1 MRGAHAP
8 VTRCANAFLVVTRA
22 SGVLSIPPMRAS
34 LGIGVAVLTVAVALG
49 AWAQGSCPDV
59 SELCPS
65 PTGPC
70 YFSDD
75 VVIATPC
82 LIDVRP
88 RDFVISRKVK
98 VEGGGTF
105 SVSGASVSVSVFG
118 GKIDA
123 SGEDGAH
130 VSLIAT
136 DLVSISAPIDVSG
149 TSTAGSLTL
158 TGGGVI
164 SSRSRI
170 KADGGAGGGTV
181 TATAGDYVSI
191 TDISARSSSGPGG
204 TVILRGGT
212 GASAGGV
219 NIVGSKLSSGGTVD
233 LSSAS
238 GQVSVGT
245 IRARSGGNIRLVA
258 DDGRVLLPDSGRI
271 KASGDSPGPI
281 LIESTSADVR
291 LHGKIKAKGRITGGA
306 VTIRAATDAFL
317 QTKISAVGKETGG
330 SIRIEAPTVEIE
342 QPVKLDASG
351 RVVGGEVRVVAG
363 TVATTEHTKIAAR
376 GGGRIQITAST
387 GSLALSGLYLTKGVV
402 GGTIEATAATDLT
415 ATGRFIAGPGGCIAL
430 AAGGVRDVSTATADG
445 PIQDDCPGSAS
456 GAFLDGSSLR

>member
-1 MRGAHAP
+1 MR
-8 VTRCANAFLVVTRA
+8 TR
-22 SGVLSIPPMRAS
+22 
-34 LGIGVAVLTVAVALG
+34 LGIGLVVLTVVVGSG

-59 SELCPS
+59 SELCRS

-70 YFSDD
+70 GFGDD

-88 RDFVISRKVK
+88 RNFSISRKVK

-105 SVSGASVSVSVFG
+105 SVFGASVSVSVFG
-118 GKIDA
+118 GRIDA
-123 SGEDGAH
+123 DGEDGAH

-136 DLVSISAPIDVSG
+136 DLVSVAAPIDVSG
-149 TSTAGSLTL
+149 TSTAGSLIL
-158 TGGGVI
+158 TGGGIV

-170 KADGGAGGGTV
+170 KADGGMGGGTV
-181 TATAGDYVSI
+181 IATAGDYVSI
-191 TDISARSSSGPGG
+191 SDVSARSSSGPGG

-212 GASAGGV
+212 RAGAGGV
-219 NIVGSKLSSGGTVD
+219 NIMGSKLSSGGTVD
-233 LSSAS
+233 LSSAT
-238 GQVSVGT
+238 GQVSVVT
-245 IRARSGGNIRLVA
+245 IRAGSGGSIRLVA

-291 LHGKIKAKGRITGGA
+291 LHGKINAKGRLTGGA
-306 VTIRAATDAFL
+306 VTIRAATNAFL
-317 QTKISAVGKETGG
+317 QTKISVVGKEMGG
-330 SIRIEAPTVEIE
+330 AIRVEAPTVAIE

-363 TVATTEHTKIAAR
+363 TVATTEHAKIAAR
-376 GGGRIQITAST
+376 GGGRIAITAST
-387 GSLALSGLYLTKGVV
+387 GSLALSGLYLTKGLV

-430 AAGGVRDVSTATADG
+430 AAGGVRDVSTANADG

-456 GAFLDGSSLR
+456 GAFVDGSNLR